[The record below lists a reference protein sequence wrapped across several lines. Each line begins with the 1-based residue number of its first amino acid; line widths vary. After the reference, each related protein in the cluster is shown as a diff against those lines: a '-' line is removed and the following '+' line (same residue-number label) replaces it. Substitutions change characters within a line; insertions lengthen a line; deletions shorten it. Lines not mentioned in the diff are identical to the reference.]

1 MSPQSDIGKTPVTS
15 LDLLRELQ
23 GEQKAFRFLI
33 RALAVLLVTAA
44 VIASVVR
51 RFAISVPV
59 GFTPEPISRLTIR
72 PRTGMPLLFAPI
84 S

>member
-44 VIASVVR
+44 VIA
-51 RFAISVPV
+51 VPV
-59 GFTPEPISRLTIR
+59 TARVAIPVPVTATTSAVTVAVAV
-72 PRTGMPLLFAPI
+72 TV
-84 S
+84 